1 MKLNPALVRSAKD
14 EWSDWLER
22 PDAIPSF
29 NITEMRKWIEDRP
42 PMNAFASLVEAIDLM
57 QDEIDLLNIKLK
69 EATEDLHEAKRYL
82 IKRS

>member
-22 PDAIPSF
+22 PDATTSF
-29 NITEMRKWIEDRP
+29 NITEMRIWVEDRP

-82 IKRS
+82 IKRA

>member
-1 MKLNPALVRSAKD
+1 
-14 EWSDWLER
+14 
-22 PDAIPSF
+22 
-29 NITEMRKWIEDRP
+29 
-42 PMNAFASLVEAIDLM
+42 MNAFASLVEAIDLM

>member
-82 IKRS
+82 IKRV

>member
-22 PDAIPSF
+22 PDATPSF

-42 PMNAFASLVEAIDLM
+42 PINAFASLVEAIDLM

-69 EATEDLHEAKRYL
+69 ETSEDLHEAKRYL
-82 IKRS
+82 IKRV